1 MCPNPDA
8 RNRACKLAG
17 KKIDNSASSGI
28 QHNYPYFPSQGHL
41 EMKLQIL
48 ILDDDP
54 GIRQDLS
61 GFFVGQGATVFEAG
75 LPSEALAILE
85 RHDLDVAIVDL
96 KLPEMDGLEVL
107 KRIKAAWPDI
117 EVIMITG
124 HGDTRSIVEA
134 MQLGAFDFF
143 AKPFRLFDIQAAI
156 ERTQKFVAIQQ
167 RLKTAEFNYA
177 LVMRELQQ
185 ELQHP
190 LIGESPANKA
200 ILELMAKVAQ
210 AETTSVLITGE
221 SGTGK
226 GLVARGIHALSP
238 RKAAYFC
245 EVNCSAIPESL
256 FESELFGHKKGAFT
270 GASED
275 RAGYV
280 EAAHK
285 GTLFLDEIGDMPLT
299 YQVKLL
305 KVIEDKTVKRLGAQK
320 ELTVDIRV
328 ISATNQ
334 DLDEQV
340 RQKRFRLDLLHRL
353 NTFVIHLTPLR
364 DRPDDIPLL
373 LDYYVNIFARKLRK
387 PVHGVEP
394 DVVAAALHYSF
405 PGNIRELKNLVE
417 RAVILCDGGRLTTR
431 HLMFPPERISPEEKI
446 TASGPELFNLEQ
458 LIKTTIQQ
466 AMGTTDG
473 NKSKAA
479 RLLGLSR
486 QALDRRLEKYDL
498 DE

>member
-1 MCPNPDA
+1 
-8 RNRACKLAG
+8 
-17 KKIDNSASSGI
+17 
-28 QHNYPYFPSQGHL
+28 
-41 EMKLQIL
+41 MKLQIL

-61 GFFVGQGATVFEAG
+61 GFFAERGATVFEAG
-75 LPSEALAILE
+75 LPSDALAILE
-85 RHDLDVAIVDL
+85 QKEIDVAIVDL

-107 KRIKAAWPDI
+107 TRIQSAWPDI

-134 MQLGAFDFF
+134 MRLGAFDFF
-143 AKPFRLFDIQAAI
+143 TKPFRLLDLQAAI
-156 ERTQKFVAIQQ
+156 ERTQKFLALQQ
-167 RLKTAEFNYA
+167 RLKTVEFNYT

-185 ELQHP
+185 KLQHP

-200 ILELMAKVAQ
+200 VLELMAKVAR

-226 GLVARGIHALSP
+226 ELVARGIHALSP

-334 DLDEQV
+334 DLDELV

-353 NTFVIHLTPLR
+353 NTFVIYLTPLR

-373 LDYYVNIFARKLRK
+373 LDYYVNVFARKLRK

-394 DVVAAALHYSF
+394 DVVAAALHYPF
-405 PGNIRELKNLVE
+405 PGNIRELKNLIE
-417 RAVILCDGGRLTTR
+417 RAVILCDGGRLTSR
-431 HLMFPPERISPEEKI
+431 HLVFPTEWTSLEDQATPKNEPA
-446 TASGPELFNLEQ
+446 TFNLEQ
-458 LIKTTIQQ
+458 RIKTTIQQ
-466 AMGTTDG
+466 AMRTTNG
-473 NKSKAA
+473 NKSEAA

-486 QALDRRLEKYDL
+486 QALIRRLEKYDL